1 MCCRLQVQQ
10 ESHQQVRNQQT
21 ISNENSVEIS
31 VVSEK
36 FEGKSKQERQTMV
49 EQVMAMLLA
58 GLMQVYHQING
69 QSG

>member
-21 ISNENSVEIS
+21 VSNENYFKIS

-36 FEGKSKQERQTMV
+36 FEGMSKQERQTMV
-49 EQVMAMLLA
+49 EQVMSVLLA
-58 GLMQVYHQING
+58 GLV
-69 QSG
+69 